1 MNLIQAIILGIVQGV
16 TEFAPVSS
24 SAHLVLVPWVFGW
37 PSPSVAFDAIL
48 HWGTLTA
55 VLIYFWRD
63 WVRVIK
69 GFFWSLTTRGAW
81 NAQPGGRLADADS
94 RLAWWI
100 IIGTIPAMVLGLAFK
115 DFFESLF
122 SSPPAVGALLL
133 VTALILVLGEQAGRR
148 ALERGRDV
156 GQLTLVDTLLVGLA
170 QAAAIAPGISRSG
183 STISTGLARG
193 LKRDAAARF
202 SFMLGAPII
211 LGAGLLPLLDLIQ
224 AGGLRQELP
233 IMVIGFLAAAIAG
246 YVCIKYL
253 LRYLQHGSLYVFA
266 AYCAVIGA
274 ATLLLS
280 AFI

>member
-55 VLIYFWRD
+55 VMIYFWRD
-63 WVRVIK
+63 WVRVAR
-69 GFFWSLTTRGAW
+69 GFFRSLTTRGPW
-81 NAQPGGRLADADS
+81 NARPGGRLADADS

-148 ALERGRDV
+148 AHERGRDV
-156 GQLTLVDTLLVGLA
+156 SQMDLGDTLLVGLA

-193 LKRDAAARF
+193 LKREAAARY

-211 LGAGLLPLLDLIQ
+211 LGAGLLPMLDLLQ

-233 IMVIGFLAAAIAG
+233 IMVVGFLAAALAG
-246 YVCIKYL
+246 YACIKYL

-266 AYCAVIGA
+266 AYCAVIGVA
-274 ATLLLS
+274 ALLLG
-280 AFI
+280 AVR

>member
-24 SAHLVLVPWVFGW
+24 SAHLVLVPWALGW
-37 PSPSVAFDAIL
+37 PNPGIAFDTIL

-63 WVRVIK
+63 WLRIIK
-69 GFFWSLTTRGAW
+69 GFFRTLTTRGPW
-81 NAQPGGRLADADS
+81 NTRPGGRLADSDS

-133 VTALILVLGEQAGRR
+133 VTAIILVLGEQAGRR
-148 ALERGRDV
+148 ARDRGRDL
-156 GQLTLVDTLLVGLA
+156 GRMNMVDTLLIGLA

-183 STISTGLARG
+183 ATISTGLARG
-193 LKRDAAARF
+193 LKRDDAARF
-202 SFMLGAPII
+202 SFLLGAPII
-211 LGAGLLPLLDLIQ
+211 LGAGLIPLLGLIQ
-224 AGGLRQELP
+224 SGGLARDLP
-233 IMVIGFLAAAIAG
+233 ALLVGFLAAAIAG
-246 YVCIKYL
+246 YFCTFSSNRSKYPTSSPFSSRTGL
-253 LRYLQHGSLYVFA
+253 M
-266 AYCAVIGA
+266 
-274 ATLLLS
+274 
-280 AFI
+280 

>member
-24 SAHLVLVPWVFGW
+24 SAHLVLVPWAFGW
-37 PSPSVAFDAIL
+37 PSPGVAFDAIL

-55 VLIYFWRD
+55 VMVYFWRD

-69 GFFWSLTTRGAW
+69 GLFRSLMTRGPW
-81 NAQPGGRLADADS
+81 DAQPGSRLADADS

-133 VTALILVLGEQAGRR
+133 VTALILVLGERAGAR
-148 ALERGRDV
+148 ARERGRKT
-156 GQLTLVDTLLVGLA
+156 GQMNLIDTLLIGLA

-193 LKRDAAARF
+193 LKRDAAARY

-211 LGAGLLPLLDLIQ
+211 LGAGLLPLLDLVQ

-253 LRYLQHGSLYVFA
+253 LRYLQHGSLYIFA
-266 AYCAVIGA
+266 VYCAVIGVVS
-274 ATLLLS
+274 LLLGVLR
-280 AFI
+280 

>member
-1 MNLIQAIILGIVQGV
+1 M
-16 TEFAPVSS
+16 
-24 SAHLVLVPWVFGW
+24 
-37 PSPSVAFDAIL
+37 AFDAIL

-55 VLIYFWRD
+55 VMIYFWRD

-69 GFFWSLTTRGAW
+69 GFFRSLTTRGPW

-148 ALERGRDV
+148 VRDRGRDV

-266 AYCAVIGA
+266 AYCAVIGV
-274 ATLLLS
+274 ATLVLG
-280 AFI
+280 AIR

>member
-1 MNLIQAIILGIVQGV
+1 MNLIQAIVLGIVQGV

-24 SAHLVLVPWVFGW
+24 SAHLVLVPWLFGW
-37 PSPSVAFDAIL
+37 PSPGVAFDAIL

-55 VLIYFWRD
+55 VMVYFWRD

-69 GFFWSLTTRGAW
+69 GFFRSLTTRGPL
-81 NAQPGGRLADADS
+81 NARPGGRLADADG

-100 IIGTIPAMVLGLAFK
+100 IVGTIPAMVLGLAFK

-133 VTALILVLGEQAGRR
+133 VTALILVLGERAGARVR
-148 ALERGRDV
+148 DRSRGLD
-156 GQLTLVDTLLVGLA
+156 QMNLVDTLLVGLA
-170 QAAAIAPGISRSG
+170 QATAIAPGISRSG
-183 STISTGLARG
+183 ATISTGLARG

-211 LGAGLLPLLDLIQ
+211 LGAGLLPLLDLLK

-233 IMVIGFLAAAIAG
+233 ILIIGFLAAAVAG
-246 YVCIKYL
+246 YFCIKFLLSYL
-253 LRYLQHGSLYVFA
+253 RHGSLYIFA

-274 ATLLLS
+274 ASLLLGV
-280 AFI
+280 IR

>member
-1 MNLIQAIILGIVQGV
+1 MNIIQAIILGIVQGV

-37 PSPSVAFDAIL
+37 PSPTVAFDAIL

-69 GFFWSLTTRGAW
+69 GFFRSLTTRGAW

-100 IIGTIPAMVLGLAFK
+100 MIGTIPAMVLGLAFK

-122 SSPPAVGALLL
+122 SSPPAVGAFLL

-148 ALERGRDV
+148 ARERGRDM

-266 AYCAVIGA
+266 AYCAVIGV
-274 ATLLLS
+274 ATLVLGV
-280 AFI
+280 IR